1 MHLTIILFSVIFLT
15 FVISNSAI
23 LPMKYFS
30 NTSGFL
36 FLLRIGFPGDP
47 FYATIDIN
55 FPYTIITTP
64 FFFSKSYSKTYRIID
79 SSNPLLINKTLISS
93 YILEDDFS
101 IHSTSDFTINN
112 FTFFYANFT
121 SAQIPNIVGL
131 ATSQYS
137 ILHKLASSQRIYK
150 EAIAF
155 GMEDDE
161 GEGYV
166 FLGGF
171 PSIVVKDND
180 VFESIFNTK
189 KGKFTLNVNGLFI
202 GNEPINKYNLNMVG
216 IIETNTKYIKIPQ
229 KVFNFL
235 YTNLFEQFVKERKCF
250 VYNDPVN
257 KIVCKYEVMM
267 AFPQITFIV
276 RNSEK
281 KRKDNYYLFEYNN
294 RDLWICERVHEYTFL
309 IIVDYLNNDNNYIH
323 IGTAFYKNHYV
334 EFSYSD
340 KMFHIYHSNKTGM
353 FQKIPILNETSFTML
368 ILIKLNIIVILLQL
382 IHMFIII
389 NV

>member
-1 MHLTIILFSVIFLT
+1 MHLTIILFSIVFLT
-15 FVISNSAI
+15 FVFSNSAI

-30 NTSGFL
+30 NSSGFL
-36 FLLRIGFPGDP
+36 FLLHIGFPGDP
-47 FYATIDIN
+47 LYATIDIN

-216 IIETNTKYIKIPQ
+216 IIETNTKYIKVPQ

-309 IIVDYLNNDNNYIH
+309 IIVDYLTNDNNYIH

-353 FQKIPILNETSFTML
+353 FQKIPFSNETSFTML

-389 NV
+389 NF